1 MSLEADA
8 IAYRR
13 SLKRRLIFWRVLG
26 IVAVVAVVVVALG
39 RFDGVPS
46 VGEQIARVEVAG
58 IIVEDS
64 WRDDVLVEIAEDKNI
79 KALVVRINSPG
90 GTVVGG
96 ETLYQSLR
104 QVAEKKPVV
113 AVMGELA
120 TSGGYM
126 AALGSDYIFANQGS
140 LTGSI
145 GVILQTTEVTGLLEK
160 IGVKAESIKSSPL
173 KAAPNPLE
181 PMTEEVRAA
190 TATVVMDMYDM
201 FVEMVA
207 ERREMD
213 KPEAQALA
221 DGRVFT
227 GRQALQNKLIDALGG
242 EREAVKWLEEKKG
255 ISPKLPVE
263 DVSLERPKTPFGDFF
278 SSWVGKTLFSERV
291 RLDGLIAVWHPNL

>member
-13 SLKRRLIFWRVLG
+13 ALKRRLVFWRVLG
-26 IVAVVAVVVVALG
+26 IAALVAVAAVAFG
-39 RFDGVPS
+39 RFDGVS
-46 VGEQIARVEVAG
+46 SLGQRVAQVEVSG
-58 IIVEDS
+58 IIVEDP
-64 WRDDVLVEIAEDKNI
+64 WRDDVLTELAEDGNV
-79 KALVVRINSPG
+79 KALLVRINSPG

-96 ETLYQSLR
+96 ETLFDALR

-126 AALGSDYIFANQGS
+126 AALGADRIFAQKGT

-160 IGVKAESIKSSPL
+160 IGVKAESFKSAPL

-181 PMTEEVRAA
+181 PVTEEVRAA
-190 TATVVMDMYDM
+190 TQAVIMDMYDM
-201 FVEMVA
+201 FVDMVA
-207 ERREMD
+207 DRRGLERGD
-213 KPEAQALA
+213 VLPLA

-227 GRQALQNKLIDALGG
+227 GRQALSNRLIDDLGG
-242 EREAVKWLEEKKG
+242 EREALAWLDKAKG
-255 ISPKLPVE
+255 ISADLPVE
-263 DVSLERPKTPFGDFF
+263 DVSLEQPKTPWGDFF
-278 SSWVGKTLFSERV
+278 GGWVGKTLFSERV
-291 RLDGLIAVWHPNL
+291 RLDGLISVWHPNL

>member
-8 IAYRR
+8 VAYRR
-13 SLKRRLIFWRVLG
+13 SLKRRLVFWRVLG
-26 IVAVVAVVVVALG
+26 IAAVVAVVVVAMG
-39 RFDGVPS
+39 QFDMVPS
-46 VGEQIARVEVAG
+46 VGKQIARIEVSG

-64 WRDDVLVEIAEDKNI
+64 WRDGVLADVADDENV

-104 QVAEKKPVV
+104 HIAAKKPVV

-160 IGVKAESIKSSPL
+160 IGVKAEMIKSGPL

-181 PMTEEVRAA
+181 VMTEEVRTA
-190 TATVVMDMYDM
+190 TTTVVMDMYDM
-201 FVEMVA
+201 FVGMVA

-213 KPEAQALA
+213 KADAQLLA

-227 GRQALQNKLIDALGG
+227 GRQAIKNGLIDALGG
-242 EREAVKWLEEKKG
+242 ERDALKWLEEKKG
-255 ISPKLPVE
+255 ISSKLPVE
-263 DVSLERPKTPFGDFF
+263 DVSLEPPKALINDLFG
-278 SSWVGKTLFSERV
+278 SWVGKTLFSERV
-291 RLDGLIAVWHPNL
+291 RLDGLIAVWHPKL